1 MNVLKLFYMAKN
13 YFLKIFAGFALLG
26 LLASCNTTSD
36 PTESIPNPDEGAPP
50 QKILSKVSV
59 NASSEEEFVTTAGVL
74 EKAVFKDEVNTNAN
88 YTGTVT
94 YTNKKI
100 TNIKFVSTASTSMNY
115 TFDIT
120 PDGKGNI
127 YNASCVATSVNAGA
141 AYVSDLAFTYD
152 TAGKLT
158 KVLEK
163 RKVGGITAYNVFVE
177 NLFTYSGEN
186 IAQVT
191 VSKGMLDINGT
202 PNMATAVV
210 SKYSFQNYD
219 TQKSPYSTLPIPFFI
234 IRGLIS
240 PGHLYKASP
249 NNPTSKYFQL
259 PSPAAPVNTAQ
270 TYSYDQQGYPL
281 VEKNQNIVFTYKN
294 L

>member
-1 MNVLKLFYMAKN
+1 MLKLLYMAKN
-13 YFLKIFAGFALLG
+13 YFLKTLTGIALLG

-36 PTESIPNPDEGAPP
+36 PTESIPNPDDGPPP
-50 QKILSKVSV
+50 QKILAKVNI
-59 NASSEEEFVTTAGVL
+59 NANSDEEFVTTAGVL
-74 EKAVFKDEVNTNAN
+74 ETAIFKDEVNTNAN

-94 YTNKKI
+94 YTNKNI
-100 TNIKFVSTASTSMNY
+100 TNIKFVSTAPTSMNY

-120 PDGKGNI
+120 PDSKGNI

-152 TAGKLT
+152 TTGKLT

-177 NLFTYSGEN
+177 NIFTYSGEN
-186 IAQVT
+186 IAQVA
-191 VSKGMLDINGT
+191 VSKGTLDINGV
-202 PNMATAVV
+202 PNMATAVQ

-219 TQKSPYSTLPIPFFI
+219 TQKNPYSTLPKSFFI
-234 IRGLIS
+234 IRGLVS

-259 PSPAAPVNTAQ
+259 PSPAAPVNTSQ
-270 TYSYDQQGYPL
+270 SYTYDQQGYPL
-281 VEKNQNIVFTYKN
+281 TEKNQNIVFTYKN

>member
-1 MNVLKLFYMAKN
+1 MAKN

-26 LLASCNTTSD
+26 LMASCNTTSD

-158 KVLEK
+158 KVL
-163 RKVGGITAYNVFVE
+163 
-177 NLFTYSGEN
+177 
-186 IAQVT
+186 
-191 VSKGMLDINGT
+191 
-202 PNMATAVV
+202 
-210 SKYSFQNYD
+210 
-219 TQKSPYSTLPIPFFI
+219 
-234 IRGLIS
+234 
-240 PGHLYKASP
+240 
-249 NNPTSKYFQL
+249 
-259 PSPAAPVNTAQ
+259 
-270 TYSYDQQGYPL
+270 
-281 VEKNQNIVFTYKN
+281 
-294 L
+294 